1 MLSKLAQR
9 NLAFY
14 FSAMI
19 ALHGYVLWQARQSI
33 MEGRP
38 DFSIFYAAGKILRD
52 GNRKRL
58 YDDALQGSVQR
69 TFSPRAFEN
78 RGVLPYN
85 HPPFEALLFVPLAHV
100 SYRAAYAIWFLTN
113 LVFLFFSLCLLRSN
127 LSRLG
132 KTPLHLWV
140 LGCLGFFPIFMAL
153 IQGQDSILLLF
164 LYCLAFRG
172 LRRNRES
179 SAGSW
184 LGLGLY
190 KYHLVV
196 PFILPLFRR
205 RKLIAGFMQVALILA
220 LISLVMIGWHGLLRY
235 PSYVWSTEDRSKY
248 AWNYL
253 PGITANLRGLSSAVV
268 PITHPQLNMIL
279 VVLSSAIV
287 LGLMIHAGREAH
299 DSNSESGQALIA
311 LYLIGTVLLS
321 YHIFVHDLSLLF
333 LADALILD
341 ILLAQP
347 PIPNWTRATLYVSIG
362 VLSCSP
368 LYILL
373 TLRYRKLQVVACVL
387 LIVFTTLLSLI
398 RSSPMEVD
406 GTASPQA

>member
-1 MLSKLAQR
+1 
-9 NLAFY
+9 
-14 FSAMI
+14 
-19 ALHGYVLWQARQSI
+19 
-33 MEGRP
+33 
-38 DFSIFYAAGKILRD
+38 
-52 GNRKRL
+52 
-58 YDDALQGSVQR
+58 
-69 TFSPRAFEN
+69 
-78 RGVLPYN
+78 
-85 HPPFEALLFVPLAHV
+85 
-100 SYRAAYAIWFLTN
+100 
-113 LVFLFFSLCLLRSN
+113 
-127 LSRLG
+127 
-132 KTPLHLWV
+132 
-140 LGCLGFFPIFMAL
+140 
-153 IQGQDSILLLF
+153 
-164 LYCLAFRG
+164 
-172 LRRNRES
+172 
-179 SAGSW
+179 
-184 LGLGLY
+184 
-190 KYHLVV
+190 
-196 PFILPLFRR
+196 
-205 RKLIAGFMQVALILA
+205 
-220 LISLVMIGWHGLLRY
+220 
-235 PSYVWSTEDRSKY
+235 
-248 AWNYL
+248 
-253 PGITANLRGLSSAVV
+253 
-268 PITHPQLNMIL
+268 MIL

-299 DSNSESGQALIA
+299 DSSSESGQALIA